1 MKNLGKYAIRPKNAY
16 RFLNKSGLGLL
27 AFVLTLSGCNAVPH
41 VDLAPPYEPVEFVVP
56 DSYHGSGPF
65 LKARPSDDE
74 IRLDW
79 WQLFHDP
86 VLNKLEDQ
94 AMASNPSLQA
104 SAERFVQARDM
115 MMKAQSRLLP
125 QIGLNADSSD
135 NKQST
140 NSLFRAPTTTFYP
153 GSPVY
158 DTRVATGSLASW
170 EPDFWSAI
178 RNTTRAQIHLAQQRA
193 AEYWLARL
201 SLQAEIASNYYI
213 LRGYDAQSYV
223 YKQSIDYYKESLQI
237 VTDQFN
243 GKIASELDVARVK
256 YLLHD
261 TEAKSEEVKADREV
275 TEHAIAALLN
285 VSASSFKI
293 TPVGELHMA
302 KFKLPRTL
310 PSSLL
315 ERRPDVAS
323 AEREMA
329 QANRII
335 GIARAAFFP
344 NVVFRLGGGYED
356 KAFNLFSLANSLWSY
371 GSMVTL
377 PIFEGGM
384 RRAELQQSWSIYRET
399 EDKYRATILNAFR
412 EVEDGLSLT
421 NRMTEASKRQDL
433 AVAAALEQQN
443 LTMELFRGGLISSLD
458 LVYAQINTLEA
469 RINSVKIKARVLE
482 SAVLLVRS
490 LGGGWDRERLPKDKE
505 IQPFEPF
512 QYSNMEKP
520 ASVGDI
526 DVSTQ
531 DRSLFDNLTGRD
543 LQ

>member
-1 MKNLGKYAIRPKNAY
+1 MQR
-16 RFLNKSGLGLL
+16 S
-27 AFVLTLSGCNAVPH
+27 
-41 VDLAPPYEPVEFVVP
+41 EE
-56 DSYHGSGPF
+56 
-65 LKARPSDDE
+65 
-74 IRLDW
+74 RL
-79 WQLFHDP
+79 QPRH
-86 VLNKLEDQ
+86 
-94 AMASNPSLQA
+94 
-104 SAERFVQARDM
+104 
-115 MMKAQSRLLP
+115 
-125 QIGLNADSSD
+125 
-135 NKQST
+135 
-140 NSLFRAPTTTFYP
+140 
-153 GSPVY
+153 
-158 DTRVATGSLASW
+158 
-170 EPDFWSAI
+170 
-178 RNTTRAQIHLAQQRA
+178 RA
-193 AEYWLARL
+193 AEDEGVDVVGALVGVHGLQVLRVAHHVVLFLDPVPAVHVARHAGDVERLAAVVALDDGDHLRRQPPLVEQAADAQAALEAERDVGHHVGQLLLDQLGLGQRLAELVSVEHVLPGPVEAVLGRPHRPPRDAVACAVEAAERPLQAGHVRQERRLRHLHPVHHDLARDRGA
-201 SLQAEIASNYYI
+201 QAELAADYYV

-223 YKQSIDYYKESLQI
+223 YKQSIDYYKKSLEI

-261 TEAKSEEVKADREV
+261 TEAKAEEVKADREV
-275 TEHAIAALLN
+275 TEHAIAALVN

-302 KFKLPRTL
+302 KFTLPRTV

-329 QANRII
+329 QANRAI

-356 KAFNLFSLANSLWSY
+356 KAFNLFSLANSAWAY
-371 GSMVTL
+371 GSMVSL

-399 EDKYRATILNAFR
+399 EDKYRATVLGAFR
-412 EVEDGLSLT
+412 EVEDGMSLT
-421 NRMTEASKRQDL
+421 NRLTEASKRQDL

-469 RINSVKIKARVLE
+469 RINAVKIKARLLE
-482 SAVLLVRS
+482 SAVLLVRA
-490 LGGGWDRERLPKDKE
+490 LGGGWNRERLPKDKE

-512 QYSNMEKP
+512 QYTNLDKP
-520 ASVGDI
+520 APVGEI
-526 DVSTQ
+526 DVPVE
-531 DRSLFDNLTGRD
+531 DRPRNDNLTGSER
-543 LQ
+543 

>member
-1 MKNLGKYAIRPKNAY
+1 MSKHNTAAQKDQASDFPFRKVSAC
-16 RFLNKSGLGLL
+16 LL
-27 AFVLTLSGCNAVPH
+27 SLALVLSGCNAVPH
-41 VDLAPPYEPVEFVVP
+41 VDLAPAYEPVEFVVP

-65 LKARPSDDE
+65 LKARPSDSE
-74 IRLDW
+74 FRLDW

-94 AMASNPSLQA
+94 AMGANPNLQA
-104 SAERFVQARDM
+104 SAERFIQARDM

-125 QIGLNADSSD
+125 QVGLNADSSD

-140 NSLFRAPTTTFYP
+140 NALFRAPTFGSYG

-158 DTRVATGSLASW
+158 DSRVATGSLASW

-178 RNTTRAQIHLAQQRA
+178 RNSTRAQIHRAQEMA

-201 SLQAEIASNYYI
+201 SIQAELAADYYV

-223 YKQSIDYYKESLQI
+223 YKQSIDYYKKSLEI

-261 TEAKSEEVKADREV
+261 TEAKAEEVKADREV
-275 TEHAIAALLN
+275 TEHAIAALVN

-302 KFKLPRTL
+302 KFTLPRTV

-329 QANRII
+329 QANRAI

-356 KAFNLFSLANSLWSY
+356 KAFNLFSLANSAWAY
-371 GSMVTL
+371 GSMVSL

-384 RRAELQQSWSIYRET
+384 RRAELQQSWSIYREI
-399 EDKYRATILNAFR
+399 EDKYRATVLGAFR
-412 EVEDGLSLT
+412 EVEDGMSLT
-421 NRMTEASKRQDL
+421 NRLTEASKRQDL

-469 RINSVKIKARVLE
+469 RINAVKIKARLLE
-482 SAVLLVRS
+482 SAVLLVRA
-490 LGGGWDRERLPKDKE
+490 LGGGWNRERLPKDKE

-512 QYSNMEKP
+512 QYTNLDKP
-520 ASVGDI
+520 APVGEI
-526 DVSTQ
+526 DVPVE
-531 DRSLFDNLTGRD
+531 DRPRNDNLTGSER
-543 LQ
+543 